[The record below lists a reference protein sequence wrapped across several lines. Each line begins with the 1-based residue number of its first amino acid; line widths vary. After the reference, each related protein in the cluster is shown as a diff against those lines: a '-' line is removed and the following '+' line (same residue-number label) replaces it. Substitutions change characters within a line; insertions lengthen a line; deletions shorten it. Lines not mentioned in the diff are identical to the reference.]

1 MEQKQENRIL
11 GEESI
16 PKLLLKFSIPCVMGL
31 LISALYNIVDQ
42 IFIGNSELGY
52 LGNAATG
59 VSFPIICI
67 ANAFAWCIGDGA
79 ASFLSICGGR
89 NDTDSAHKCV
99 GGGITATLIISIVL
113 SVICELFSEPLMRL
127 FGASDQT
134 VGMAVEYF
142 RIVAAFFPFYL
153 LLNVMNSM
161 IRADGSPTFAMV
173 AMLVGAITNIILD
186 PVFIFLLKWGIAGA
200 AWATVIGQVASF
212 AMCAVYFFRPKSFRL
227 TKRSF
232 LPERGILR
240 TTISLGAATFF
251 TQISIVI
258 MSLVCN
264 MVLFRYG
271 ELSIYGPDIPISVFS
286 IQTKVYT
293 IVCYIVTGIVL
304 GGQPIF
310 GYNYGA
316 RKMDRVRETYRRVLI
331 SSLVGGITATLVFEL
346 CPQVVINLFGAGNE
360 LYQEFAVRT
369 FRIYLSLCS
378 ITCLVKLTAVFFQS
392 IGKSIRAVVASMIR
406 DIVCFTPLAI
416 GLPYLMEQREAGSG
430 IQGILYAAPIAD
442 VVALVVVIVL
452 TVSFFRNLDKEAAEE
467 QETEVVDAMVIK
479 PSRKGAIITI
489 AREHG
494 SAGKQIGKL
503 VAEQMQIPFYYKE
516 MTALAAQESGL
527 DREFLADLNQNSP
540 AILHQLY
547 LSTTVIRQAVV
558 AQEKIIRKIADHGSC
573 VIVGRAADHVLRDRD
588 DVVRVFLHAPKEYRV
603 ANIMEMYGDS
613 REDAA
618 VNIAHSDEARSAYY
632 RNISGKNWGDPHNYD
647 LCLDTS
653 IGRKACV
660 EIICSYV
667 KAHSGDAA
675 V

>member
-99 GGGITATLIISIVL
+99 GGGITATLVISIALTTV
-113 SVICELFSEPLMRL
+113 CEIFSEPLMRM

-134 VGMAVEYF
+134 IGMAVEYF

-161 IRADGSPTFAMV
+161 IRADGSPTFAMA
-173 AMLVGAITNIILD
+173 AMLAGAITNIVLD
-186 PVFIFLLKWGIAGA
+186 PIFIFLLKWGIAGA

-212 AMCAVYFFRPKSFRL
+212 LMCAAYFFRPKSFKL
-227 TKRSF
+227 TRRSF
-232 LPERGILR
+232 LPEWGILR
-240 TTISLGAATFF
+240 NTIALGAATFF
-251 TQISIVI
+251 TQISIVVV
-258 MSLVCN
+258 SLVCN
-264 MVLFRYG
+264 MILFRYG
-271 ELSIYGPDIPISVFS
+271 ELSVYGPDIPISVFS

-316 RKMDRVRETYRRVLI
+316 RKMERVRETYRLVLI
-331 SSLVGGITATLVFEL
+331 SSLLVGALATLIFEL
-346 CPQVVINLFGAGNE
+346 CPQMIINLFGGGNA
-360 LYQEFAVRT
+360 LYQEFATRT

-392 IGKSIRAVVASMIR
+392 IGKSIHAVVASMVR
-406 DIVCFTPLAI
+406 DIICFTPLAI
-416 GLPYLMEQREAGSG
+416 GLPYLLEQRSPGSG

-442 VVALVVVIVL
+442 AVALLVIIVL
-452 TVSFFRNLDKEAAEE
+452 TVSFFRTLEKETVAVEMPAD
-467 QETEVVDAMVIK
+467 TMVIK
-479 PSRKGAIITI
+479 PSCPGPIITI

-527 DREFLADLNQNSP
+527 DREFLADINQNSP
-540 AILHQLY
+540 TILHQLY
-547 LSTTVIRQAVV
+547 LSTTVVHQAVL

-573 VIVGRAADHVLRDRD
+573 VIVGRAADHVLRDRR
-588 DVVRVFLHAPKEYRV
+588 DVVRVFLHAPKKHRI
-603 ANIMEMYGDS
+603 ATIMEMYGDS
-613 REDAA
+613 HDAA
-618 VNIAHSDEARSAYY
+618 VSNITHSDEARSAYY
-632 RNISGKNWGDPHNYD
+632 RNISGKTWGDPHNYD

-653 IGRKACV
+653 IGREACMK
-660 EIICSYV
+660 IICSYV
-667 KAHSGDAA
+667 NAHVGTDSAQ
-675 V
+675 